1 MSKTL
6 DVNAT
11 TGEEII
17 RDMTADE
24 IKEYEKIIA
33 KEKAKVDQEIATETA
48 RISALAKLAALGLT
62 PEEINAIS

>member
-6 DVNAT
+6 DVNAA

-24 IKEYEKIIA
+24 IKEYEKIIS
-33 KEKAKVDQEIATETA
+33 KEKTKVDQEIATETA

-62 PEEINAIS
+62 PEEISAIS